1 LRQYC
6 YPQLVTCSVLEA
18 TTNSVPFTTKF
29 HCASILLQKRVC
41 QDGYWQHI
49 TTVIQV
55 INMLTPYL
63 WINSLFHFLIWSD
76 LMMTTRNLDIC
87 ICRLVLNGNIRIA
100 RNNHPHLY
108 SWQSTQT
115 LKLFVVNVPTSP
127 HSSHFSIF
135 IMKHKNLL
143 HFINL
148 FLPHFIKKL
157 KLLLP
162 PRFWGTIYK
171 ERLTWWS

>member
-1 LRQYC
+1 M
-6 YPQLVTCSVLEA
+6 VIGS
-18 TTNSVPFTTKF
+18 
-29 HCASILLQKRVC
+29 
-41 QDGYWQHI
+41 I

-55 INMLTPYL
+55 INMLTPYG
-63 WINSLFHFLIWSD
+63 LILYFIFWSD
-76 LMMTTRNLDIC
+76 LMMTTRNLDFC

-100 RNNHPHLY
+100 QNNHPPLY

-115 LKLFVVNVPTSP
+115 RKLFVVNVPTSP

-143 HFINL
+143 HFINI

-171 ERLTWWS
+171 ERLTWWSKGVIIYIYIYIYIQIILPVIKCVLVLGPIRNV